1 MLTIYPV
8 ETPTDLPWNS
18 PLHAGKFF
26 NLKGMRWRSRKQ
38 RQALIIAL
46 ALAWWQL
53 VKRQRSAPGLV
64 REEIFLTHLAKQAP
78 DAKQI
83 LKHFFKIERTG
94 FKFAAGQASP
104 TIISPRKLG
113 HELQA
118 AIEAL
123 EGTVKF
129 DPGPEPTVSGLTKSA
144 VQVRAHRGKHIIAAL
159 EAYGREDLVPAV
171 KWLVDYPQ
179 PINFYYKPS
188 GKLQARD
195 TSVWPI
201 RAIETWPGWLRADLF
216 GTVIDIDNAFSQF
229 LMDHLVK
236 KHENNPAQLRLKY
249 PDLVAIAEDKRAFRA
264 KLIEDVLKV
273 PVGPDSVKVIKHVLM
288 ALANGSNA
296 SPQLFVGGTTRC
308 EAANIIHAEAP
319 WLSVSDQLSSGARLQ
334 RIAKQ
339 FRQAKKELCIYLFND
354 RPTAKNQKR
363 IFTLYFNWEREARY
377 KLWKTFGGTGLM
389 LHDGIDGII
398 SGLTSEEL
406 VSLAAKETGLK
417 ITARIAKEEGELVAP
432 PLSLE
437 SV

>member
-8 ETPTDLPWNS
+8 DPPDALPWNS
-18 PLHAGKFF
+18 PLHVGKFF
-26 NLKGMRWRSRKQ
+26 NLQGMRWKSRKQ

-53 VKRQRSAPGLV
+53 VKRQRLAPGLV

-78 DAKQI
+78 DAKVI

-94 FKFAAGQASP
+94 FKFAAGQGSP
-104 TIISPRKLG
+104 TVISPKKLSVN
-113 HELQA
+113 LQA
-118 AIEAL
+118 AVQAL
-123 EGTVKF
+123 DGTVKF
-129 DPGPEPTVSGLTKSA
+129 EPGPEPAVTGLVRSP
-144 VQVRAHRGKHIIAAL
+144 VQVRTAHATRILATL
-159 EAYGREDLVPAV
+159 EAYGREDLIPAV
-171 KWLVDYPQ
+171 KWLTTYKQ

-188 GKLQARD
+188 GRLQARD

-236 KHENNPAQLRLKY
+236 KHETNPEQLRLKY

-273 PVGPDSVKVIKHVLM
+273 PVGPDSLKVIKRVLM

-296 SPQLFVGGTTRC
+296 SPQLFTGGTTRC

-319 WLSVSDQLSSGARLQ
+319 WLSISDQLDAGARLQ

-339 FRQAKKELCIYLFND
+339 FRHAKKELCIYLFNEK
-354 RPTAKNQKR
+354 PTTRNQKK

-377 KLWKTFGGTGLM
+377 KLWKTFGSTGLM
-389 LHDGIDGII
+389 LHDGIDGVI
-398 SGLTSEEL
+398 SSLTSEEL

-417 ITARIAKEEGELVAP
+417 ITARVAKEEGGASSPFVP
-432 PLSLE
+432 
-437 SV
+437 

>member
-8 ETPTDLPWNS
+8 EPPDALPWNS
-18 PLHAGKFF
+18 PLHVGKFF
-26 NLKGMRWRSRKQ
+26 ELQGMRWKSRKQ
-38 RQALIIAL
+38 RQALIIAI

-53 VKRQRSAPGLV
+53 VKRQGKAPGLV

-78 DAKQI
+78 DAKEI

-94 FKFAAGQASP
+94 FKFTAGQTSP
-104 TIISPRKLG
+104 TIISPKKLG
-113 HELQA
+113 HQLQA

-123 EGTVKF
+123 EGNVKF
-129 DPGPEPTVSGLTKSA
+129 EPGPEPTVSGLTKSP
-144 VQVRAHRGKHIIAAL
+144 VQVRTQYAKRILATL
-159 EAYGREDLVPAV
+159 EAYGREDLIPAV
-171 KWLVDYPQ
+171 KWLMAYPQ

-201 RAIETWPGWLRADLF
+201 RAIETWPGWLRADIF

-229 LMDHLVK
+229 LMAHLVK
-236 KHENNPAQLRLKY
+236 KHADKPEQLRLKY

-273 PVGPDSVKVIKHVLM
+273 PVGPDSLKVIKRVLM

-296 SPQLFVGGTTRC
+296 SPQLFTGGSTRC

-319 WLSVSDQLSSGARLQ
+319 WLSITDQLDAGARLQ

-339 FRQAKKELCIYLFND
+339 FRHAKKELCIYLFNE
-354 RPTAKNQKR
+354 RPTTRNQKK

-377 KLWKTFGGTGLM
+377 KLWKAVGCTGLQM
-389 LHDGIDGII
+389 HDGLDGII
-398 SGLTSEEL
+398 NNESAEEL
-406 VSLAAKETGLK
+406 TKRILAECNLK
-417 ITARIAKEEGELVAP
+417 ITVKRAEDAQVETQ
-432 PLSLE
+432 
-437 SV
+437 